1 MTLYNLEYC
10 PYCVM
15 VREKLDSLGL
25 TYDKIEVPVMQHMR
39 QEVFEVSGQYTVPVL
54 VDGERVFDDEDKII
68 HYLEEKY
75 VN

>member
-1 MTLYNLEYC
+1 MKLYNMEYC

-25 TYDKIEVPVMQHMR
+25 TYDKIEVPPMQHMR

-54 VDGERVFDDEDKII
+54 VDEDQVFDDENKII
-68 HYLEEKY
+68 SYLDDKY
-75 VN
+75 GK